1 MHCLLSHFFLIKYL
15 MRDKH
20 IMYMETLLGYR
31 RKIRVH
37 DRNKDW
43 FSNLCERQFDLN
55 IVTQLKDDFRVKRN
69 FFQIIIIPYYL
80 SCSATAWHNSVS
92 DVCLGKLVS
101 SYQSNTWN
109 QWKSKTRVT
118 SCVLRVQ
125 ITSDEFKFTSYEFR
139 STSYKTKSTNCK
151 IKSTS
156 QEVKSTS

>member
-1 MHCLLSHFFLIKYL
+1 

-69 FFQIIIIPYYL
+69 FF
-80 SCSATAWHNSVS
+80 
-92 DVCLGKLVS
+92 
-101 SYQSNTWN
+101 
-109 QWKSKTRVT
+109 
-118 SCVLRVQ
+118 
-125 ITSDEFKFTSYEFR
+125 
-139 STSYKTKSTNCK
+139 
-151 IKSTS
+151 
-156 QEVKSTS
+156 